1 MARTIAVTNQKGGVG
16 KSTTVVNLGAALMQL
31 GFQVLLVDV
40 DMEGQLDLWMNVQP
54 TATLYDVIVGSIA
67 AQSAVVSLRDR
78 LDLLTSG
85 GQELARHIFQL
96 RDARQVPKLLAKVLA
111 PLDRTYD
118 FILLDC
124 APGLDPLAIA
134 AYAAADEVVIP
145 TTTQRA
151 GIDGMVKQ
159 INTLDELQ
167 EAGYRMEIRGIIP
180 TLFDPHV
187 KEHRFW
193 LDQIEQQ
200 FPGMVLPAIRHDVR
214 LQELPRV
221 GRTIFEHAPSS
232 RGAADY
238 LALARRIAYGE
249 TTTG

>member
-1 MARTIAVTNQKGGVG
+1 MTRTIAVSNQKGGVA
-16 KSTTVVNLGAALMQL
+16 KSTTVVNLGAALVQL
-31 GFQVLLVDV
+31 GFRVLLVDV
-40 DMEGQLDLWMNVQP
+40 DMEGQLDLWMNASP
-54 TATLYDVIVGSIA
+54 SATLYDVIVASVDA
-67 AQSAVVSLRDR
+67 RSAVVPLRDR
-78 LDLLTSG
+78 LDLLASG
-85 GQELARHIFQL
+85 GQELARYIFQL
-96 RDARQVPKLLAKVLA
+96 RDARQVPRLLTNVLA
-111 PLDRTYD
+111 PLQGGYD

-134 AYAAADEVVIP
+134 AYAAVDEVVIP

-167 EAGYRMEIRGIIP
+167 EAGYRMEISGIIP
-180 TLFDPHV
+180 TLYDPHV

-193 LDQIEQQ
+193 LAQIEQQ
-200 FPGMVLPAIRHDVR
+200 FPGGVLPPIRHDVR

-232 RGAADY
+232 RGATDY
-238 LALARRIAYGE
+238 LALARRIAYGS
-249 TTTG
+249 

>member
-1 MARTIAVTNQKGGVG
+1 MARTIAISNQKGGVA
-16 KSTTVVNLGAALMQL
+16 KSTTVVNLGAALARL
-31 GFQVLLVDV
+31 GVRVLLVDV

-54 TATLYDVIVGSIA
+54 TATLYDVIVGSVA
-67 AQSAVVSLRDR
+67 TRSAVVALRDR
-78 LDLLTSG
+78 LDLLASG

-96 RDARQVPKLLAKVLA
+96 RDARQVPRLLTTVLA
-111 PLDRTYD
+111 PLQRSYD
-118 FILLDC
+118 VILLDC

-134 AYAAADEVVIP
+134 AYAAADEVLIP

-167 EAGYRMEIRGIIP
+167 EAGYRMQISGIIP
-180 TLFDPHV
+180 TLYDPQV

-193 LDQIEQQ
+193 LEQIERQ
-200 FPGMVLPAIRHDVR
+200 FPGAVTPPIRHDVR
-214 LQELPRV
+214 LQELPRL

-238 LALARRIAYGE
+238 LALARRVADGS
-249 TTTG
+249 